1 MSEFTEIYV
10 LSNQR
15 SAADVA
21 AFLDA
26 FAATREETAD
36 EYEVPQYAESPA
48 HIFKQAAQL
57 IGHCCRHLDE
67 VHAIYWR
74 TPSGPA
80 AYAMVFFLA
89 DGHVIY
95 GLSVDAA
102 DVALIGQLRQALV
115 RHTGSAGALIAW
127 ESPPP
132 HSAQAFAQALANCPG

>member
-15 SAADVA
+15 NATDVA

-36 EYEVPQYAESPA
+36 EYEVPQYAESPV

-95 GLSVDAA
+95 GLSVDSADAA
-102 DVALIGQLRQALV
+102 SIGQLRQALV
-115 RHTGSAGALIAW
+115 GHTGSAGALIAW

-132 HSAQAFAQALANCPG
+132 DSALAFAKMLSDGA